1 MTTTF
6 QKDPGATLDYSV
18 DWTEFLET
26 GEAIASSTWTVP
38 TGITEVTTSNTD
50 TKGTIWLSGGTLGQT
65 YELVNRIT
73 TDNNPARIDERTI
86 VILMVNK

>member
-18 DWTEFLET
+18 DWSEFLET
-26 GEAIASSTWTVP
+26 GETITASTWTVP
-38 TGITEVTTSNTD
+38 SGLTTVTTSNTD
-50 TKGTIWLSGGTLGQT
+50 TKATVWLSGGTLGQS

-73 TDNNPARIDERTI
+73 TDNVPNRIDERTI